1 MKYVFIILFSL
12 LSNSVNAQNINE
24 QLRRIK
30 LSMLPETTLRFPCGD
45 SVGHGY
51 YIAKGFQEEHSYFGK
66 HLGIDISGIGKGN
79 SDLGD
84 TIYSIG
90 YGMVAFAYSDEYLAV
105 YYKYNGEL
113 LKAVYYHCDT
123 VFCKTGEL
131 VPKGFPIATIGNSN
145 GAYLAHLHFEM
156 IKDTSIY
163 FGGYGD
169 LHDYSE
175 PDAPLLFYDPEP
187 LLPHYKKIKDNQ

>member
-1 MKYVFIILFSL
+1 MGM
-12 LSNSVNAQNINE
+12 LSVRTYSQNLSKQIRF
-24 QLRRIK
+24 LK
-30 LSMLPETTLRFPCGD
+30 LTMLPETTFRFPVGD

-51 YIAKGFQEEHSYFGK
+51 YIAQKFQDKTMHQGD
-66 HLGIDISGIGKGN
+66 HLGLDISGVGEGN

-90 YGMVAFAYSDEYLAV
+90 HGMVAFAYSDEYLAV

-169 LHDYSE
+169 SHDYSE

-187 LLPHYKKIKDNQ
+187 LLPYYKKIKDNQKKQN

>member
-1 MKYVFIILFSL
+1 MKHFLIILLFGC
-12 LSNSVNAQNINE
+12 LSIKTYSQNVSE
-24 QLRRIK
+24 QLKRLK
-30 LSMLPETTLRFPCGD
+30 LFMLPETTFRFPVGD
-45 SVGHGY
+45 SVGNGY

-90 YGMVAFAYSDEYLAV
+90 YGLVAFAYPDEYLAV
-105 YYKYNGEL
+105 YYKYNGEF
-113 LKAVYYHCDT
+113 LKTVYYHCDT
-123 VFCKTGEL
+123 VFCKAGEL
-131 VPKGFPIATIGNSN
+131 VPKGYPIATIGNSK
-145 GAYLAHLHFEM
+145 GAYLAHLHLEM

-169 LHDYSE
+169 SHDYSE

-187 LLPHYKKIKDNQ
+187 LLPFHEKQ